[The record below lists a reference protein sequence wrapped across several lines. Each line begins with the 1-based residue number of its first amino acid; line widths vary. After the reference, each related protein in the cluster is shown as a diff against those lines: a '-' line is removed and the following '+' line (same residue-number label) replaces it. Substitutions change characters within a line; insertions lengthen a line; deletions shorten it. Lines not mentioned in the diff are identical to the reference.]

1 MVGASAAAA
10 DAAPESAHEPT
21 REKEVSSPRVL
32 LFNTVAAEIGRL
44 KQQTATCM
52 HFLRSSKCPI

>member
-21 REKEVSSPRVL
+21 REKRSFKPPCPSS
-32 LFNTVAAEIGRL
+32 GRRDRKL
-44 KQQTATCM
+44 ETTNSDLHA
-52 HFLRSSKCPI
+52 FP